1 MVITDQT
8 CGSIQVKMKINCI
21 AIDDEPLAL
30 DKIREYIKRVGYL
43 NLLST
48 FDNAVDALE
57 FLKEHKVD
65 LIFLDIQM
73 EELTGIQM
81 LETLQ
86 DKPKVVLTTAYDEY
100 ALKGYE
106 LDVCDYLLKPVSFQR
121 FLLACE
127 KVYKQFD
134 PKTEIQKEPAS
145 ASNNRLNYFFVKNGS
160 KTQKINFEDIL
171 FVEGMKDYLR
181 IWTTNEKVMT
191 LLSFKK
197 LEELLP
203 SEKFIRIHKSFLIS
217 IDKIENI
224 ERNRIKIAGER
235 LPIGNSYRRQFYK
248 TIENRQVN

>member
-1 MVITDQT
+1 
-8 CGSIQVKMKINCI
+8 MKINCI

-48 FDNAVDALE
+48 FDNAIDALE
-57 FLKEHKVD
+57 FIKENKVD

-86 DKPKVVLTTAYDEY
+86 LKPKVVLTTAYDEF
-100 ALKGYE
+100 AIKGYE
-106 LDVCDYLLKPVSFQR
+106 LDVCDYLLKPISFQR
-121 FLLACE
+121 FLQACE
-127 KVYKQFD
+127 KVYKQID
-134 PKTEIQKEPAS
+134 PEIPTQKEQTVATDK
-145 ASNNRLNYFFVKNGS
+145 NNTLNYFFVKNGN
-160 KTQKINFEDIL
+160 KTQKIDFEDIF

-181 IWTTNEKVMT
+181 IWTKDEKVMT

-203 SEKFIRIHKSFLIS
+203 GDKFVRIHKSYLIS
-217 IDKIENI
+217 IDKIESI

-248 TIENRQVN
+248 IIENRQAN

>member
-1 MVITDQT
+1 
-8 CGSIQVKMKINCI
+8 MKINCI

-30 DKIREYIKRVGYL
+30 DKIREYIKRIGYL

-57 FLKEHKVD
+57 FMKENKVD

-86 DKPKVVLTTAYDEY
+86 VKPKVVLTTAYDEY

-106 LDVCDYLLKPVSFQR
+106 LDVCDYLLKPISFQR
-121 FLLACE
+121 FLQACE
-127 KVYKQFD
+127 KVYAQID
-134 PKTEIQKEPAS
+134 PEVQVKKNHDENSDKGNS
-145 ASNNRLNYFFVKNGS
+145 LNYFFVKNGS

-181 IWTTNEKVMT
+181 IWTKNEKVMT

-203 SEKFIRIHKSFLIS
+203 SEKFIRIHKSYLIS
-217 IDKIENI
+217 IDKIESI
-224 ERNRIKIAGER
+224 ERNRIKLAGER
-235 LPIGNSYRRQFYK
+235 LPIGNTYRREFYI
-248 TIENRQVN
+248 TIENRQAN